1 MNKKIIIILSAIV
14 ILLLLAAGIY
24 WFYSNKPA
32 SERPGII
39 SALFPSAGEQQIQGL
54 PTPGGEGGLPGGIR
68 AEKTLTQ
75 LTQNAVSGAGT
86 ASTTIRYIEK
96 STGNIYEIAPN
107 GQNRNRLSNIT
118 ILKTFESFWS
128 VDAGKVILRYFE
140 EGAYPSVKTFSAS
153 LFATGTSTPLGTGQ
167 ATTTTLQG
175 IFLPSSAAAVAVSPA
190 EDKIFYLIPAGDG
203 VSGITADFGNKK
215 QSNILNIPFGEFN
228 INWPSKNIIALLTK
242 PSAAAEGFLY
252 SLDPKT
258 GSFEKIIGGVN
269 GLTALVSPD
278 GARMIY
284 SQSRNSGIE
293 TKIFNLKDKTS
304 SGFGLTTLPEKCA
317 WSKIDKN
324 IIYCAAPNDL
334 SSRDYPDGWYQGM
347 ISFNDSVWQIN
358 LSTGETNVLINETK
372 SDVINPF
379 LSKDE
384 NYFVFTNK
392 KDNTLWSLK
401 IK

>member
-14 ILLLLAAGIY
+14 ILLLLAGGIY
-24 WFYSNKPA
+24 WFYPNKPA

-39 SALFPSAGEQQIQGL
+39 SALFPSAEEQQIQGL
-54 PTPGGEGGLPGGIR
+54 PTPGGGGGLPGGIQV
-68 AEKTLTQ
+68 EKTLIQ
-75 LTQNAVSGAGT
+75 LTQNAVSGAGA

-107 GQNRNRLSNIT
+107 GQNRKRLSNIT

-128 VDAGKVILRYFE
+128 ADASKLILRYFE

-153 LFATGTSTPLGTGQ
+153 LTATGTST
-167 ATTTTLQG
+167 ATTTLQG
-175 IFLPSSAAAVAVSPA
+175 IFLPSSATAVAVSPA
-190 EDKIFYLIPAGDG
+190 EDKIFYLISTGDG
-203 VSGITADFGNKK
+203 ISGITADFGNKK
-215 QSNILNIPFGEFN
+215 QSNILNIPFSEFN
-228 INWPSKNIIALLTK
+228 INWPSKNIITLLTK
-242 PSAAAEGFLY
+242 PSAATEGFLY

-258 GSFEKIIGGVN
+258 GDFQKIIGGVN
-269 GLTALVSPD
+269 GLTVLVSPD

-304 SGFGLTTLPEKCA
+304 SGFGLTTLPEKCV

-324 IIYCAAPNDL
+324 IIFCATPNNFP
-334 SSRDYPDGWYQGM
+334 SGDYPDSWYQGL

-358 LSTGETNVLINETK
+358 LSNGETNVLINETK

-384 NYFVFTNK
+384 NYLVFTNK

-401 IK
+401 LK

>member
-1 MNKKIIIILSAIV
+1 MNKKIIIILSVVVV
-14 ILLLLAAGIY
+14 ILLLAGGIY
-24 WFYSNKPA
+24 WFYSSKPA

-54 PTPGGEGGLPGGIR
+54 PTPGGGGGLPGGIQV
-68 AEKTLTQ
+68 EKTLTQ
-75 LTQNAVSGAGT
+75 LTQNAVSGAGA
-86 ASTTIRYIEK
+86 ASTTVRYIEK
-96 STGNIYEIAPN
+96 STGNIYEIEPN
-107 GQNRNRLSNIT
+107 GQNRNRLSNVT

-128 VDAGKVILRYFE
+128 VDANKLILRYFE

-153 LFATGTSTPLGTGQ
+153 LTATGTST
-167 ATTTTLQG
+167 ATTTLQG
-175 IFLPSSAAAVAVSPA
+175 IFLPGSTTAVAISLA
-190 EDKIFYLIPAGDG
+190 EDKIFYFIPTGEGIA
-203 VSGITADFGNKK
+203 GITADFGNKK
-215 QSNILNIPFGEFN
+215 QSNILNIPFSEFN
-228 INWPSKNIIALLTK
+228 INWPSKNIITLLTK
-242 PSAAAEGFLY
+242 PSATAEGILY

-258 GSFEKIIGGVN
+258 GDFEKIIGGVN
-269 GLTALVSPD
+269 GLTALMSPD

-293 TKIFNLKDKTS
+293 IKIFNLKDKTS
-304 SGFGLTTLPEKCA
+304 SGFSLTTLPEKCV

-324 IIYCAAPNDL
+324 ILYCAVPNDL
-334 SSRDYPDGWYQGM
+334 PTGDYPDSWYQGL

-372 SDVINPF
+372 SDVINLF

-384 NYFVFTNK
+384 NYLVFTNK